1 MKRWRPL
8 IILLLLTGCV
18 EQIKQRVE
26 SLLGED
32 APVKDPT
39 APEEYKPTP
48 PPVMEQDKI
57 IQVSPKERLFS
68 LLEQF
73 NRTPDSTLMT
83 MVIKEFTVNKAI
95 FSTTIDPALYSALNR
110 TVPNVQQGD
119 ISTLQLLTQL
129 LPLLNG
135 ENKEHLFGIL
145 ARGFD
150 SAPALLADLMGRRTE
165 DKLCNLVNIVPPE
178 VTIEEK
184 RNFLESRLAGI
195 TAAKDGVGNNAAAF
209 AYLEACQ
216 KTLQLTLAPAL
227 SEPQPALEPAAAQ
240 TPPPPADSG
249 TPAAEPSAVTP
260 APQPTTP

>member
-1 MKRWRPL
+1 MKAWRPL

-18 EQIKQRVE
+18 EQLKQRVE
-26 SLLGED
+26 NLLGED
-32 APVKDPT
+32 VPVKDPS

-57 IQVSPKERLFS
+57 IQVSPKERLLS
-68 LLEQF
+68 LFEQF

-83 MVIKEFTVNKAI
+83 MVVKEFTVNKAI
-95 FSTTIDPALYSALNR
+95 FGEKVDPALYSALNR

-119 ISTLQLLTQL
+119 LSTLQLLTQL

-150 SAPALLADLMGRRTE
+150 SAPAVLADLMGRRTE
-165 DKLCNLVNIVPPE
+165 DRLCNLVNNVPPE
-178 VTIEEK
+178 VTLEEK

-195 TAAKDGVGNNAAAF
+195 TSAKESVGNNAAAF

-227 SEPQPALEPAAAQ
+227 SEPQPASDQAGQ
-240 TPPPPADSG
+240 TPPPASDSVN
-249 TPAAEPSAVTP
+249 PAADQNTMTPSAQPATP
-260 APQPTTP
+260 